1 MPPSRLRL
9 GFFTRVLDNADPAER
24 YRLGAAQVLHA
35 EQMGFDSAW
44 VAQHHFHGDEG
55 GLPAPL
61 VFLAH
66 VAAQTS
72 RIRLGTGII
81 TLPLELPVRVSEDA
95 AVLDLLSGGRL
106 EVGVGA
112 GGNLTAFNA
121 FGLDVADRTDLFT
134 AHLGTLRDA
143 WAGRHLPGGDRLY
156 PASPG
161 LQDRIWQASFS
172 VDGARR
178 AGTAGD
184 GLLLSRTQ
192 PRPATAPRATLHD
205 LQGPMVDAYLHALP
219 PGHAPRILAS
229 RSVFVA
235 DSRADARRFAQAGLE
250 RMRAR
255 LDPAGPYAAG
265 TLADLIAAFDV
276 HVGTP
281 EEVIASLQAD
291 RTLAAATDL
300 AVQVHSVDPP
310 HAHILRSIELMAEVV
325 APALGWARDSGALRC
340 AA

>member
-1 MPPSRLRL
+1 MPRPPLRL
-9 GFFTRVLDNADPAER
+9 GFFTRVLDEADPAER
-24 YRLGAAQVLHA
+24 YRLAAAQVVHA
-35 EQMGFDSAW
+35 ERLGFDSAW

-61 VFLAH
+61 VFLSH

-81 TLPLELPVRVSEDA
+81 TLPLELPLRVAEDT
-95 AVLDLLSGGRL
+95 AVLDFMSGGRL

-121 FGLDVADRTDLFT
+121 FGLDVADRAGLFT
-134 AHLGTLRDA
+134 GHLNALRDA
-143 WAGRHLPGGDRLY
+143 WAGRPLPGGDRLY
-156 PASPG
+156 PANPG
-161 LQDRIWQASFS
+161 VADRVWQASFS

-178 AGTAGD
+178 AGAAGD

-192 PRPATAPRATLHD
+192 PRPAFNPRATLHD
-205 LQGPMVDAYLHALP
+205 LQGPMVDAYLAALP
-219 PGHAPRILAS
+219 PGRAPRILAS
-229 RSVFVA
+229 RSVFVG
-235 DSRADARRFAQAGLE
+235 DDRAEVQRFAEAGLA
-250 RMRAR
+250 RLRDR

-265 TLADLIAAFDV
+265 TLADLIAANDV

-281 EEVIASLQAD
+281 ADVLASLQAD
-291 RTLAAATDL
+291 RILEFATDL

-310 HAHILRSIELMAEVV
+310 HQHILRSLELMAEAV
-325 APALGWARDSGALRC
+325 APALGWVRGGGALRK

>member
-1 MPPSRLRL
+1 MPRPKLRL
-9 GFFTRVLDNADPAER
+9 GFFTRVLDDAPPAER
-24 YRLGAAQVLHA
+24 YRLGAAQVFHA
-35 EQMGFDSAW
+35 ERLGFDSAW

-61 VFLAH
+61 VFLSH

-81 TLPLELPVRVSEDA
+81 TLPLELPLRVAEDT
-95 AVLDLLSGGRL
+95 AVLDFLCGGRL

-121 FGLDVADRTDLFT
+121 FGLDVADRSGLFT
-134 AHLGTLRDA
+134 GHLDALRDA
-143 WAGRHLPGGDRLY
+143 WAGRPLPGGDRLY
-156 PASPG
+156 PANPG
-161 LQDRIWQASFS
+161 LTERVWQASFS
-172 VDGARR
+172 VEGARR
-178 AGTAGD
+178 AGAAGD

-192 PRPATAPRATLHD
+192 PRPKDTPRASLYD
-205 LQGPMVDAYLHALP
+205 LQGPMVDAYLAALP
-219 PGHAPRILAS
+219 PGLAPRILAS

-235 DSRADARRFAQAGLE
+235 DDRAEAMRFAETGLG
-250 RMRAR
+250 RLRAR

-265 TLADLIAAFDV
+265 TVADLMAANDA

-281 EEVIASLQAD
+281 AEVQASLQAD
-291 RTLAAATDL
+291 RTLAFATEL

-310 HAHILRSIELMAEVV
+310 HAHILRSLELMAEVV
-325 APALGWARDSGALRC
+325 APALGWVRDGGALRQ